1 MNESNPTPPQFPPQ
15 TPPVPPPPGAQ
26 SVPPIPPSQPFA
38 SMPPRSSRPLGE
50 DPEERAP
57 INSPITAIEAIL
69 RQPRRVMHQ
78 LRQPGAGALMFYLT
92 FIAIICALIYGLV
105 VGTFSLKEQL
115 WIAPVKVAGG
125 MLVSALICLPSLYIF
140 ACLSGSQAR
149 LAEIFGLVMGML
161 MLTAILLIG
170 FAPVA
175 WLFSQST
182 ESVNWMGTLHL
193 IFWFIAA
200 IFGLRFLNNAF
211 SHSQAK
217 SNAGF
222 NTWVVIFMLVVVQMT
237 TALRPIVGTSDTFF
251 PKEKKFFL
259 SYWAECLREGSER
272 NWPQNGR

>member
-1 MNESNPTPPQFPPQ
+1 MNETNPTPPQFPPQ
-15 TPPVPPPPGAQ
+15 IPPMPPVTPPPTGRA
-26 SVPPIPPSQPFA
+26 
-38 SMPPRSSRPLGE
+38 LG
-50 DPEERAP
+50 DNPEERVP
-57 INSPITAIEAIL
+57 ITSPITAIEAIL
-69 RQPRRVMHQ
+69 RQPRRVMYQ
-78 LRQPGAGALMFYLT
+78 LRQPGAGALMFYLAV
-92 FIAIICALIYGLV
+92 IAILCAVVYGVV
-105 VGTFSLKEQL
+105 VGTFSGKDQL

-140 ACLSGSQAR
+140 TCLSGSQAR

-161 MLTAILLIG
+161 MLTTILLIG

-200 IFGLRFLNNAF
+200 IFGLRFLNTAF

-237 TALRPIVGTSDTFF
+237 TALRPIVGTSENFF

-259 SYWAECLREGSER
+259 SYWSDRLKIGSEKS
-272 NWPQNGR
+272 WPETTR

>member
-1 MNESNPTPPQFPPQ
+1 MNENNPIPPQIPPSA
-15 TPPVPPPPGAQ
+15 PPVPPPHSTPQ
-26 SVPPIPPSQPFA
+26 MPPIPPVSAYAPK
-38 SMPPRSSRPLGE
+38 PLGE
-50 DPEERAP
+50 NPEERTP
-57 INSPITAIEAIL
+57 ITSPIQAIEAIL
-69 RQPRRVMHQ
+69 RQPRRVMYQ
-78 LRQPGAGALMFYLT
+78 LRQPGAGPLMMYLMI
-92 FIAIICALIYGLV
+92 IAILCAVVYGVV
-105 VGTFSLKEQL
+105 VGTFTGHEQL

-140 ACLSGSQAR
+140 ACLSGSRAR
-149 LAEIFGLVMGML
+149 LTEIYGLVMGML
-161 MLTAILLIG
+161 MLTTILLIG

-200 IFGLRFLNNAF
+200 LFGLRFLNTAF

-237 TALRPIVGTSDTFF
+237 TALRPIVGSSDKFF
-251 PKEKKFFL
+251 PTEKKFFL
-259 SYWAECLREGSER
+259 SYWADCLKDSAEKMNSER
-272 NWPQNGR
+272 SDEQRR

>member
-1 MNESNPTPPQFPPQ
+1 MNETNPTPPPFPSQ
-15 TPPVPPPPGAQ
+15 IPPV
-26 SVPPIPPSQPFA
+26 VPPLTG
-38 SMPPRSSRPLGE
+38 RGLG
-50 DPEERAP
+50 DNPEERVP
-57 INSPITAIEAIL
+57 ITSPITAIEAIL
-69 RQPRRVMHQ
+69 RQPRRVMYQ
-78 LRQPGAGALMFYLT
+78 LRQPGAGALMFYL
-92 FIAIICALIYGLV
+92 AIVAIVCAVVYGVV
-105 VGTFSLKEQL
+105 VGTFSGKEQL

-125 MLVSALICLPSLYIF
+125 ILVSALICLPSLYIF

-161 MLTAILLIG
+161 MLTTILLIG

-182 ESVNWMGTLHL
+182 DSVNWMGTLHL

-200 IFGLRFLNNAF
+200 IFGLRFLDAAF

-237 TALRPIVGTSDTFF
+237 TVLRPIVGSSPDFF

-259 SYWAECLREGSER
+259 SYWGECLKEGAQKS
-272 NWPQNGR
+272 WPESNR

>member
-1 MNESNPTPPQFPPQ
+1 MNEPNPPPPQFPPQ
-15 TPPVPPPPGAQ
+15 TPPIPPVPPLPP
-26 SVPPIPPSQPFA
+26 FT
-38 SMPPRSSRPLGE
+38 SRAPGDNPE
-50 DPEERAP
+50 DRAP
-57 INSPITAIEAIL
+57 ITNPIQAVEAIL
-69 RQPRRVMHQ
+69 RQPRRVMYQ
-78 LRQPGAGALMFYLT
+78 LRQPGAGALMFYLM
-92 FIAIICALIYGLV
+92 FIAIVCAVVYGVV
-105 VGTFSLKEQL
+105 VGTFSLEEQL

-161 MLTAILLIG
+161 MLTTILLIG

-200 IFGLRFLNNAF
+200 LFGLRFLNNAF

-259 SYWAECLREGSER
+259 SYWADSLRLGSER
-272 NWPQNGR
+272 TAPENGR

>member
-1 MNESNPTPPQFPPQ
+1 MNENNPTPPQFPQ
-15 TPPVPPPPGAQ
+15 NTPPVPPTQ
-26 SVPPIPPSQPFA
+26 SVPPIPPI
-38 SMPPRSSRPLGE
+38 PPVSSYAPKPLGE
-50 DPEERAP
+50 NPEERVP
-57 INSPITAIEAIL
+57 ITSPIQAIEAIL
-69 RQPRRVMHQ
+69 RQPRRVMYQ
-78 LRQPGAGALMFYLT
+78 LRQPGAGPLIMYLMLVGIF
-92 FIAIICALIYGLV
+92 CAAVYGVV
-105 VGTFSLKEQL
+105 VGTFSMHEQL

-125 MLVSALICLPSLYIF
+125 MLVATLICLPSLYIF

-149 LAEIFGLVMGML
+149 LAEVYGLVMGML
-161 MLTAILLIG
+161 MLTTILLIG

-200 IFGLRFLNNAF
+200 LFGLRFLNAAF

-237 TALRPIVGTSDTFF
+237 TALRPIVGTSDKFF
-251 PKEKKFFL
+251 PTEKKFFL
-259 SYWAECLREGSER
+259 SYWADCLRLDSER
-272 NWPQNGR
+272 PNSEWNNNQRR